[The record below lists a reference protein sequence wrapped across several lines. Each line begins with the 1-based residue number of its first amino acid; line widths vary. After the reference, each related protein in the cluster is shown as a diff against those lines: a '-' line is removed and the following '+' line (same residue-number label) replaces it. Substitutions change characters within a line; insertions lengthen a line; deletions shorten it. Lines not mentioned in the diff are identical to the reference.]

1 MLMKCLLKGSKNLRS
16 ITTRRLMIIP
26 LPLRRSSEEVK
37 IERKLFRLMSYLKVC
52 LVLER
57 S

>member
-16 ITTRRLMIIP
+16 ITTRRLMILP

-37 IERKLFRLMSYLKVC
+37 IEGKLFRLMSYLKVC